1 MRHEQEGPGSDW
13 HRAEAQ
19 KVHLNLSQN
28 RHVEYITAPHSGR
41 AHEATTRSAVRRD
54 RSRSCTRA
62 AGSVLGAFPA
72 LVDAH
77 HVRSSGKT
85 RDALRD
91 HGSGRA
97 LRRAVDSLA
106 QLQGQRP
113 NLPLWSLLCGL
124 GERSDSRVRALAGNA
139 LQERQARAHEVRELA
154 SAGGRRIG
162 YADPNAREAAAGH
175 AVQRDTTIGRDR
187 GRESCVK
194 LLALPA
200 PSPIPTPTSESLA
213 SKLWRGSRAFALAMS
228 LNKFGRVEIVDRL
241 DICLAI
247 HLRPRRDVLAQNA
260 SMDLPRV
267 HGSWRGFNR
276 PDDEVGR

>member
-19 KVHLNLSQN
+19 KVHLNFSQN

-41 AHEATTRSAVRRD
+41 AHEATTRSAIRRD
-54 RSRSCTRA
+54 RSRSCTGA
-62 AGSVLGAFPA
+62 AGSILSPVPA

-106 QLQGQRP
+106 QLQDQRP
-113 NLPLWSLLCGL
+113 NLPLRAVLCGL
-124 GERSDSRVRALAGNA
+124 GERSDARVRPLARNA
-139 LQERQARAHEVRELA
+139 LQKRQARAHEVRGLA
-154 SAGGRRIG
+154 AGRRHRISDALAHAG
-162 YADPNAREAAAGH
+162 EAAAGI
-175 AVQRDTTIGRDR
+175 AIQRDTTTGCCRSRQSSI
-187 GRESCVK
+187 K

-200 PSPIPTPTSESLA
+200 PSPIPTPTSESPE
-213 SKLWRGSRAFALAMS
+213 SKLWRGSRAPALAMS
-228 LNKFGRVEIVDRL
+228 LNKFGRVEIVDRP
-241 DICLAI
+241 DACLAI
-247 HLRPRRDVLAQNA
+247 HLRPRRNVQVAIPSAD
-260 SMDLPRV
+260 SPRV
-267 HGSWRGFNR
+267 HGILLPPIR
-276 PDDEVGR
+276 PESLR